1 MVVVT
6 HEMGF
11 AREAAH
17 RVLMMDQGVTIE
29 EGPPEQIFTHPEN
42 PRTREFLERVLHR

>member
-1 MVVVT
+1 VT

-17 RVLMMDQGVTIE
+17 RVIFMDNGRIVE
-29 EGPPEQIFTHPEN
+29 EAPAA
-42 PRTREFLERVLHR
+42 EFFRAPKHERARAFLGQML